1 MKTFRAAFFLLCIA
15 SVPCLAHHMAVV
27 TSKQNAVTTMTAVHL
42 GKMFR
47 TETRKWPD
55 GKDVVLVLH
64 KASPGEAITLQRLNR
79 MTAKQWQA
87 WVTEHKDTVRMVD
100 SDQEVLT
107 VVETTPGA
115 IGMVDVRSVNDHIT
129 VIRVDG
135 KLPMEDGYL
144 SH

>member
-1 MKTFRAAFFLLCIA
+1 MKTFRAVFFLLFIA
-15 SVPCLAHHMAVV
+15 CVPSFAHHMAVV
-27 TSKQNAVTTMTAVHL
+27 TSKQNTVTTMTAVHL

-47 TETRKWPD
+47 TETKKWPD

-64 KASPGEAITLQRLNR
+64 KASPGEAVTLQHLNR
-79 MTAKQWQA
+79 MTAKQWQT
-87 WVTEHKDTVRMVD
+87 WVADHKGALRMVD

>member
-1 MKTFRAAFFLLCIA
+1 
-15 SVPCLAHHMAVV
+15 MAVV

>member
-15 SVPCLAHHMAVV
+15 SMPCLAHHMAVV

-115 IGMVDVRSVNDHIT
+115 IGMVDVRFVNDHIT